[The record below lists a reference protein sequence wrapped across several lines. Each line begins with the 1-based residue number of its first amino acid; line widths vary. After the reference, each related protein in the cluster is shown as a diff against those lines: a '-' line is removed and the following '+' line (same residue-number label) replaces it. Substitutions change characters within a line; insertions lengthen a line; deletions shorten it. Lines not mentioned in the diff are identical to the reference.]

1 MKKVIKLTES
11 DLTKLVRKVISE
23 MKDETSK
30 KLSFNEWSDV
40 WKKLRRQYGTT
51 FRHPDDYDQNIDFP
65 IFTGMQLDFVPKNDG
80 EYLEIMDF
88 YRDLKNWSDDREKG
102 LEILT
107 RVENRLR
114 DRIENSDADLRF
126 ETNDSFRFR
135 IYKN

>member
-1 MKKVIKLTES
+1 MEKRLTES
-11 DLTKLVRKVISE
+11 DITKLVKRVISE
-23 MKDETSK
+23 MEDETSK
-30 KLSFNEWSDV
+30 HATFNKWAKV
-40 WKKLRRQYGTT
+40 WFKLRRQYGTS
-51 FRHPDDYDQNIDFP
+51 FQNPDDFGQNREFP
-65 IFTGMQLDFVPKNDG
+65 IFTAMHLDFIPKNDG

-114 DRIENSDADLRF
+114 NRIENSDADLRF